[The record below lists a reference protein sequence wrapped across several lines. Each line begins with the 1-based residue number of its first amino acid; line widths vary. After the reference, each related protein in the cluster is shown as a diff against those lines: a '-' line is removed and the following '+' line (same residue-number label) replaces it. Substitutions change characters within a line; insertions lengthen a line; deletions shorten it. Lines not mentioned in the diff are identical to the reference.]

1 MGEVISALNAKSG
14 NNINDKSLSAAI
26 NNLDLAEK
34 INDIDFG
41 ESDAEGEDDEEDD
54 LMGMYNDML
63 DEDN

>member
-1 MGEVISALNAKSG
+1 MNLSGVISAINAKSG
-14 NNINDKSLSAAI
+14 NNDKSLSAAI